1 MIFAQSWLF
10 REKVLPLHTEKC
22 GNSSVGRALA
32 SQAEGRGFEP
42 RLPLNKPGHL
52 VYGLRCEGRVGQVLL
67 NPRADMTVII
77 LTLVIIGYIFIATEA
92 FTHINK
98 AAVAVFV
105 GVAAWLLYMLTG
117 DSYVKAEHRD
127 DFMMFVLGGGKSFNA
142 YVAKNI
148 FSKYITDA
156 CEVVLFLLA
165 TLGITEV
172 LNGNG
177 CFNFLSRVL
186 RTRHPAKLIW
196 FLVFTTFI
204 ISANLDN
211 LSTTVMMLVVMHKLV
226 NGTKLRMIYG
236 SAIVIAASC
245 GGALTVIGDVNGLTL
260 WTKGFISPSA
270 YSMVMALPTLLMVS
284 VCTWLLSRML
294 PEHLPAREFEVR
306 FMGDDSTLST
316 WQRCTLVFVGIG
328 GLWFIPTFHNITA
341 LPPYVGALCVLSLL
355 WVLNE
360 IFNLRIMHSGKMIMK
375 HSPVAMQY
383 ENIQTVLFYI
393 GLTLMGG
400 VCVETGAVDG
410 FTQWICEKTGNP
422 YVLSTIGGAVSML
435 LDSVAVIISSTQM
448 AGSLENGNYIYESF
462 AFNGAYWPLL
472 NYACLV
478 GGTLLTVGSLSGIM
492 LMRMENVSLLWYLRR
507 ITPRVAVGG
516 AVGAVALILITELL

>member
-1 MIFAQSWLF
+1 
-10 REKVLPLHTEKC
+10 
-22 GNSSVGRALA
+22 
-32 SQAEGRGFEP
+32 
-42 RLPLNKPGHL
+42 
-52 VYGLRCEGRVGQVLL
+52 
-67 NPRADMTVII
+67 MTVII
-77 LTLVIIGYIFIATEA
+77 LTLVIVGYIFIATESLN
-92 FTHINK
+92 HINK

-117 DSYVKAEHRD
+117 EYYVKAEHRD
-127 DFMMFVLGGGKSFNA
+127 DFMTFVLEGGASFNA
-142 YVAKNI
+142 FVAKNV
-148 FSKYITDA
+148 FSKYIADA

-177 CFNFLSRVL
+177 CFGFLSRAL
-186 RTRHPAKLIW
+186 RTRHPSKLMW
-196 FLVFTTFI
+196 MLVLSSFI

-211 LSTTVMMLVVMHKLV
+211 VSTTVMMLVVMHKLV
-226 NGTKLRMIYG
+226 SGTKLRMIYG
-236 SAIVIAASC
+236 SAIVVAAGC

-270 YSMVMALPTLLMVS
+270 YSAVMALPTLLMVS

-294 PEHLPAREFEVR
+294 PDRLPAGEFEMR
-306 FMGDDSTLST
+306 FVGDDNALST
-316 WQRCTLVFVGIG
+316 WQRGVLVFVGIG
-328 GLWFIPTFHNITA
+328 GLWFIPTFHNITS

-360 IFNLRIMHSGKMIMK
+360 IFNLRIMHSGKMIMR

-383 ENIQTVLFYI
+383 ENIQAILFYI

-410 FTQWICEKTGNP
+410 FTRWLCVEIGSP
-422 YVLSTIGGAVSML
+422 YVLTCVGGAISML
-435 LDSVAVIISSTQM
+435 LDSVAVIIASTQM
-448 AGSLENGNYIYESF
+448 ANSLESSNYIYE
-462 AFNGAYWPLL
+462 AFGANGAYWPLL

-478 GGTLLTVGSLSGIM
+478 GSTLLTVGSVSGIM
-492 LMRMENVSLLWYLRR
+492 LMRMENVSFLWYFRR
-507 ITPRVAVGG
+507 VTPRVLAGG
-516 AVGAVALILITELL
+516 VAGAAAIVLIIELF